1 MADPDKSLKPPANS
15 VTLVDTR
22 NWTMKIVGGLWLLL
36 SLALLANGFHQAIYV
51 APTEATMGEVQ
62 RIFYYHVPSA
72 IMGLIF
78 PYVNLAGSL
87 AYLYFRRS
95 NPMKAQ
101 AADALALAAAEV
113 TLVFTTIGLVTGS
126 LWARPAWG
134 IWWAWDERM
143 TTYLLLWLLYVSY
156 MLLRRFSA
164 SSGAGGALNGSQ
176 THTLAA
182 VLSIFAGIDVPIVY
196 MSIRWWRTQHPSPVF
211 FGGADSGLDPRM
223 NTAFLW
229 NIAAW
234 FCWAVFLL
242 GLRYSL
248 ERGRQCV
255 ERDAALR
262 ELESSLQTS
271 N

>member
-1 MADPDKSLKPPANS
+1 
-15 VTLVDTR
+15 
-22 NWTMKIVGGLWLLL
+22 MKILGALWLLL
-36 SLALLANGFHQAIYV
+36 TLGLLAIGFHQAIYV

-72 IMGLIF
+72 IMGLVF
-78 PYVNLAGSL
+78 PYVNLIGSL
-87 AYLYFRRS
+87 AYLYLRRS
-95 NPMKAQ
+95 DPLKAQ

-113 TLVFTTIGLVTGS
+113 TLVFTSIGLMTGM

-164 SSGAGGALNGSQ
+164 SGGLQGGQ

-182 VLSIFAGIDVPIVY
+182 VLSIFAGVDVPIVY

-211 FGGADSGLDPRM
+211 FGGPDSGIDPAM
-223 NTAFLW
+223 NRAFLW
-229 NIAAW
+229 NLAGW
-234 FCWAVFLL
+234 FCWGVFIT
-242 GLRYSL
+242 GFRYALERRRQMAEHESALIELEASL
-248 ERGRQCV
+248 EETR
-255 ERDAALR
+255 
-262 ELESSLQTS
+262 
-271 N
+271 